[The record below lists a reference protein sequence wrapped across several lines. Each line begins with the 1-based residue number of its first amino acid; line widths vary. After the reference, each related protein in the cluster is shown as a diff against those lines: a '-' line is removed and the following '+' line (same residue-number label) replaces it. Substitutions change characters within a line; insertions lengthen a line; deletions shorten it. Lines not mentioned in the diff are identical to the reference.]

1 MSDVC
6 TNLYKCFAVLEEI
19 KTVEAQDCGQ
29 KGPTFLSC
37 PQRPC
42 VISVAP
48 WAVVAIVGLAG
59 CEMQRG
65 FEPVSVME
73 PRTLVD
79 IPLLPGDPRQRR
91 RPAAWLC
98 MHAEEDVVFLSE
110 SLVQINQLL
119 EGKEGSISVP

>member
-19 KTVEAQDCGQ
+19 KTLEAQECGQ

-37 PQRPC
+37 PERPC
-42 VISVAP
+42 VISVAL
-48 WAVVAIVGLAG
+48 WAVAVIVVLMG

-73 PRTLVD
+73 PRTRVD
-79 IPLLPGDPRQRR
+79 VPLLPGDPRQRR
-91 RPAAWLC
+91 GPAAWLC
-98 MHAEEDVVFLSE
+98 VHAEEDKVFLSE
-110 SLVQINQLL
+110 RLVQINPALGG
-119 EGKEGSISVP
+119 EGGKY